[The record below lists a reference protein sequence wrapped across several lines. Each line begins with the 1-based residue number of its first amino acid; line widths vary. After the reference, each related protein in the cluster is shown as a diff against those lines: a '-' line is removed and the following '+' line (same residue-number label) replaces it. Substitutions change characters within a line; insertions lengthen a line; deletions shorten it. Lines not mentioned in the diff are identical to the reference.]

1 MTALLRPLT
10 LWLALI
16 VAAISGFALEASFPE
31 RGWWPLAF
39 AGVILLLWSLV
50 GRGLWTAFLIGIVAG
65 AAFWGSLIHWLTL
78 YLGPVPWL
86 ALAGLQTIFF
96 GFGAMALAVVLNR
109 GNARWPSRWGR
120 FGLVPVV
127 VAALFT
133 AREAI
138 SAVWPYGGFSWGR
151 LAHSQSEGPFV
162 NLVAWVGTSGLSFIV
177 ALLAAIL
184 FQILRSGQARK
195 MWPVFAV
202 ATVVALVIPPFP
214 VQISGSTRVL
224 AVQGNS
230 DSGLFAQY
238 TPGQILQDH
247 VSETLPYAGEK
258 IDMVIWPENASDI
271 DPLRNTLSAQTL
283 NYVSTA
289 LNAPIVVG
297 TITNPEPGQYF
308 NSSLVWQAGKGA
320 TAQYDK
326 IHPVPFA
333 EYMPNREFFRSL
345 QPDLVDLVSRDYQ
358 FGTRPN
364 VVDVAGVPAGVAICF
379 DIADDQQAFDMIA
392 RGAQIILAQTNNADF
407 GHTDESV
414 QQLAIARLRAVETGR
429 SVVNISTVGTSA
441 IITPGG
447 STLNQLPTFTAGA
460 MLNDVPLSTTITPA
474 MAWGRTIELGI
485 VATGLVGL
493 TLVLIKNPVG
503 AKKLRR
509 RN

>member
-50 GRGLWTAFLIGIVAG
+50 GRGLWTAFLIGIVTG

-120 FGLVPVV
+120 FGLVPIV

-133 AREAI
+133 VREAI

-202 ATVVALVIPPFP
+202 ATVIALVIPPFP

-258 IDMVIWPENASDI
+258 IDMVIWP
-271 DPLRNTLSAQTL
+271 
-283 NYVSTA
+283 
-289 LNAPIVVG
+289 
-297 TITNPEPGQYF
+297 
-308 NSSLVWQAGKGA
+308 
-320 TAQYDK
+320 
-326 IHPVPFA
+326 
-333 EYMPNREFFRSL
+333 
-345 QPDLVDLVSRDYQ
+345 
-358 FGTRPN
+358 
-364 VVDVAGVPAGVAICF
+364 
-379 DIADDQQAFDMIA
+379 
-392 RGAQIILAQTNNADF
+392 
-407 GHTDESV
+407 
-414 QQLAIARLRAVETGR
+414 
-429 SVVNISTVGTSA
+429 
-441 IITPGG
+441 
-447 STLNQLPTFTAGA
+447 
-460 MLNDVPLSTTITPA
+460 
-474 MAWGRTIELGI
+474 
-485 VATGLVGL
+485 
-493 TLVLIKNPVG
+493 
-503 AKKLRR
+503 
-509 RN
+509 